1 MSTNSIDVT
10 YIFAGSRNA
19 FSNENGIK
27 KITLKCNMKLF
38 PKILF
43 NIKVYRYVKGHKSEY
58 DIIHMN
64 GDNGNLIAGI
74 RGVKTIMTVHG
85 SALIDGLSVKYDR
98 SVKLI
103 ERIYKIIWAYISHSF
118 EIYGIKKA
126 GIIATTSYKFV
137 NFIKQY
143 RNDQDINV
151 IPLGV
156 DTNFFKPG
164 EKSEIRK
171 ELLLSDHVIY
181 GIWVGQNPERKRL
194 DFAIDLIE
202 KTNLNLICIGKMI
215 QKEVSNKIKLLG
227 DLSDKELLSYY
238 QASDFF
244 LFPSVYEAFGLVI
257 LEAMACGSVPI
268 IGKNISIPILS
279 DRKNCF
285 IAKNDSDYLNILNE
299 IETDSSI
306 LTNMSKEAIKSVE
319 TLSVENNLLKYLEL
333 IRYYY
338 KS

>member
-10 YIFAGSRNA
+10 YIFAGSKNA
-19 FSNENGIK
+19 FSNKNGIK

-43 NIKVYRYVKGHKSEY
+43 NIKVYRYVKRHKSEY

-64 GDNGNLIAGI
+64 GHNGNLIAGI

-85 SALIDGLSVKYDR
+85 SALNDGLSVKNDR

-126 GIIATTSYKFV
+126 GIIATTSHKFV

-143 RNDQDINV
+143 RSDQDINV
-151 IPLGV
+151 IPSGV
-156 DTNFFKPG
+156 DTNFFKPR

-227 DLSDKELLSYY
+227 DLSDNELLSYY

-244 LFPSVYEAFGLVI
+244 LFPSVYEGFGLVI
-257 LEAMACGSVPI
+257 LEAMACGSIPI
-268 IGKNISIPILS
+268 IGKNINIPILS

-285 IAKNDSDYLNILNE
+285 IAKNDSEYLNILNE
-299 IETDSSI
+299 IESDSSI
-306 LTNMSKEAIKSVE
+306 LTNMSKEAVKSVE

>member
-1 MSTNSIDVT
+1 
-10 YIFAGSRNA
+10 
-19 FSNENGIK
+19 
-27 KITLKCNMKLF
+27 MKLF